1 MTGTI
6 IWDFT
11 TLPAGHPS
19 GTYFR
24 FGDLD
29 NGESFTLRAYT
40 LANAAITSDGL
51 DQAIFISSRP
61 PPN

>member
-29 NGESFTLRAYT
+29 NGESFTLRA
-40 LANAAITSDGL
+40 ATS
-51 DQAIFISSRP
+51 S
-61 PPN
+61 